1 MTVNSR
7 LKNLQTV
14 IKNIIQTSIDLNQ
27 KMRALFLEKSERL
40 HYVFT
45 LRILTSLFRHI
56 CLSLSPDCSKEQL
69 LLLWHHECDWLYGQR
84 MIDNV
89 DVERYKLAYKT
100 VVKQN
105 FNDTNDLDILNRNTY
120 FSNLKETESGI
131 VLAGLAANGYPN
143 SANSNNSGNGDGS
156 NSNTSS
162 SNSGNSNSDST
173 NSSGSSSGSSSSGS
187 SSSGSNT
194 ITDNYEST
202 NDLKNIRKL
211 VKIAL
216 NEYNKEQQRI
226 VLPLY
231 ESTLNLITRLSH
243 TTQCIGG
250 NCCIVADGGI
260 SPFVLQLVASLM
272 QYNLFHFKMSQ
283 YMYNKDSFFQQLK
296 HKLINSYYKAGIKG
310 EKVMICLTEE
320 EMTNKEFLTYITE
333 FLITEEVMHLFTIE
347 EETTILNSI
356 RTQVV
361 QSGYVYTRETAWEFF
376 VKNIRENTRIV
387 IVLNENS
394 SKFQT
399 LAVEYSSLF
408 NNMELIWIQNWN
420 MKQLV
425 DNAIY
430 HLDDIEWLDV
440 SSKENLAHL
449 LASMHYSVREN
460 DTTRSCHL
468 NNITYTKFVEKFKT
482 LLINKYKEIEFSHKD
497 TCRLLEHIQKEH
509 SIAKKLLVQ
518 LQQDCM
524 VLEERIDSTNKMLQ
538 QIGQDMTMTEQQLKV
553 HHMQTRKTVQLKRVL
568 PEYQSA
574 HERNVYKTVAI
585 VADTKKLIQNINMN
599 SLQELRSVQKPD
611 SRMEDILAAII
622 MILKSPTADVTWQKG
637 AKRQMAN
644 IDRFMEELQT
654 FDEHEITENT
664 IKLLEDFVKKIDSY
678 EKSPNQ
684 KQMPYYDALN
694 TLDEWIRGVLR
705 YHSLMIKYVRPLHKK
720 VEEIE
725 KEVQEA
731 DQKLTTLNRK
741 SEALNARLTDLAQN
755 FEEATVDKE
764 EQEEK
769 VIKMKQQLQT
779 ASELNSTLSRE
790 FDRNMQIYESL
801 QERIFCLPG
810 ACALSAGFL
819 IYLGPFDFRFR
830 RLMLTGYWIKCLND
844 RGLPL
849 VLDSISLIKGRTIK
863 WQMES
868 LSHLLPY
875 ANEINVPNGDGW
887 VLNFASDVNP
897 NEPFIGSATTEES
910 VINKNKE
917 GGVGVGDI
925 TNRDGP
931 ETTRSGEESLN
942 NNKAAV
948 KIVVNQSS
956 PVKSSNSN
964 RNTPIKLTTTA
975 NVSSSLDK
983 PANSNNE
990 NQTNEQNNVNETN
1003 TFFDESMVKMENS
1016 NPVSPVSE
1024 SVS

>member
-1 MTVNSR
+1 
-7 LKNLQTV
+7 
-14 IKNIIQTSIDLNQ
+14 
-27 KMRALFLEKSERL
+27 MRALFLEKSERL

-69 LLLWHHECDWLYGQR
+69 LLLWHHECDWLYGKR

-105 FNDTNDLDILNRNTY
+105 FNDTNELDILYRTTY

-131 VLAGLAANGYPN
+131 VLAGLAANGY
-143 SANSNNSGNGDGS
+143 SNSGNINNSSNGDVSG
-156 NSNTSS
+156 SNTSP
-162 SNSGNSNSDST
+162 SNSGNSSSDLANGGSST
-173 NSSGSSSGSSSSGS
+173 GSSSTSGS
-187 SSSGSNT
+187 GNNI

-202 NDLKNIRKL
+202 NDLEHIRKL

-231 ESTLNLITRLSH
+231 ESTLNFITRLSH

-320 EMTNKEFLTYITE
+320 EMANKEFLTYITE

-387 IVLNENS
+387 IILNENTT
-394 SKFQT
+394 KFQA
-399 LAVEYSSLF
+399 LAIEYSSLF
-408 NNMELIWIQNWN
+408 NNMELIWIQNWS

-425 DNAIY
+425 DNAAY

-468 NNITYTKFVEKFKT
+468 NNQAYTKFVEKFKI

-553 HHMQTRKTVQLKRVL
+553 HHMQTKKTVQLKRVL

-585 VADTKKLIQNINMN
+585 VTDTKKLIQNINMN

-654 FDEHEITENT
+654 FDEHEVTENT

-678 EKSPNQ
+678 EKLPNQ
-684 KQMPYYDALN
+684 KQIPYYDALN
-694 TLDEWIRGVLR
+694 TLDEWLKGVLR
-705 YHSLMIKYVRPLHKK
+705 YHSLMIKQVRPLHKK

-731 DQKLTTLNRK
+731 DHKLTTLNRK

-769 VIKMKQQLQT
+769 VKKMKQQLQT

-844 RGLPL
+844 RGLPF

-875 ANEINVPNGDGW
+875 ANEINIPNGDGW
-887 VLNFASDVNP
+887 VLNFVSDVNP

-910 VINKNKE
+910 VINKNKDGD
-917 GGVGVGDI
+917 GGIGGD
-925 TNRDGP
+925 RDGP
-931 ETTRSGEESLN
+931 VTTRSGEDAINDSN
-942 NNKAAV
+942 NNNNNSNNKASV
-948 KIVVNQSS
+948 KIVVNESS

-975 NVSSSLDK
+975 NNSSSLSK
-983 PANSNNE
+983 QANSNNE
-990 NQTNEQNNVNETN
+990 NQANDQTNVNETN
-1003 TFFDESMVKMENS
+1003 MFLDESLVKMENS

-1024 SVS
+1024 TVS